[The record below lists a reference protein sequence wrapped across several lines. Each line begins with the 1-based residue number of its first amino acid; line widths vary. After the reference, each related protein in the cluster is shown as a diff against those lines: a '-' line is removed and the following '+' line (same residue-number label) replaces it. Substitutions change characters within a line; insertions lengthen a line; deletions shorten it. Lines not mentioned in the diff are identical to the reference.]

1 MQISL
6 SEFEQEKLVFDLS
19 LKNGKCE
26 NITRDDVENI
36 YNELIALPIM
46 GSSIKKHF
54 DTEVRTAGK
63 ANKKNNACTVALPLR
78 NYAGSMCVI
87 NF

>member
-1 MQISL
+1 M
-6 SEFEQEKLVFDLS
+6 FDLS

-54 DTEVRTAGK
+54 DTEVRTADK
-63 ANKKNNACTVALPLR
+63 ANKKNNASTVALPVR
-78 NYAGSMCVI
+78 NYAGSMSVI